1 MGKETSPRKA
11 AIAMLICSITLLAI
25 ALVVNIWIQLY
36 DPSLINVMNFVAF
49 FIIIPSCVVLSAV
62 AYVLNGYKNI
72 FRK

>member
-11 AIAMLICSITLLAI
+11 SIALWICSITLLAI